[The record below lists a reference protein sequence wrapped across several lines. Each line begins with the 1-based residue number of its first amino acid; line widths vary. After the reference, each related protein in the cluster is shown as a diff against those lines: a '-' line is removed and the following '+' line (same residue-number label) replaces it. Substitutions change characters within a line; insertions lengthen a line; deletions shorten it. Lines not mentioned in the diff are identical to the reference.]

1 MVNYCILCKVC
12 TTTTSASSFHR
23 FPKDKDRRSKWLQAI
38 NMNKVPQ
45 CARLCSNHFKSSDY
59 QETIYGLKASLKKT
73 AIPEII
79 SQEINSDANNNTA
92 ASSDEKEFHTEI
104 QQNTCKEQ
112 SGKIKIEEY
121 SMEFNNAAKY
131 NPNSLKRKLMENKE
145 IDFPLKHIKYMKDI
159 NVYEVSKNQD
169 EAKMVLEIALET
181 IVEQAKKI
189 QHLQIQRC
197 KLKNRVQSL
206 MELNKHLHHNF

>member
-12 TTTTSASSFHR
+12 ATTISTSSFHR
-23 FPKDKDRRSKWLQAI
+23 FPKNKDRRSKWLRAI
-38 NMNKVPQ
+38 NMNEVPQ

-73 AIPEII
+73 AIPKII

-92 ASSDEKEFHTEI
+92 AFSEKEFHTEI
-104 QQNTCKEQ
+104 QQNICKEQ
-112 SGKIKIEEY
+112 SEIKIEEC

-131 NPNSLKRKLMENKE
+131 NPNSLKRKLMENEE
-145 IDFPLKHIKYMKDI
+145 IDFPLKHIRHMKDI

-181 IVEQAKKI
+181 IAEQAKKI
-189 QHLQIQRC
+189 QRLQIQRC

-206 MELNKHLHHNF
+206 TELNKHLHDNNF